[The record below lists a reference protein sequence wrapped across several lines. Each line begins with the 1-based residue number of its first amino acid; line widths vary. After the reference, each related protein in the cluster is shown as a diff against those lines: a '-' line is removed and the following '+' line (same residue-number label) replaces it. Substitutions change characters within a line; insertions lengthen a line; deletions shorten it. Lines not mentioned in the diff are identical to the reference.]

1 MIAQKPYEVRVASP
15 AFADIGNIWDWTV
28 EHFGHAAALRYE
40 SLIDQAIADLAE
52 NPDRPGAKE
61 RPDLLPGLWLYH
73 LAFSRAHIPEDLA
86 VKAPRHL
93 VIYRH
98 PQPGVIEI
106 VRIQHES
113 RDLSRH
119 VPADLQNE

>member
-1 MIAQKPYEVRVASP
+1 MIAQKPYEVRIASP

-61 RPDLLPGLWLYH
+61 RPDLLPRSVALPSC
-73 LAFSRAHIPEDLA
+73 FQPRACTG
-86 VKAPRHL
+86 RSG
-93 VIYRH
+93 R
-98 PQPGVIEI
+98 
-106 VRIQHES
+106 
-113 RDLSRH
+113 
-119 VPADLQNE
+119 